1 MLHTNIDEKHSP
13 IDGHHLKPFMYLSN
27 ITHSNLLI
35 WNKWYLP
42 RKDGKY
48 SIVKVRAMRTF
59 NFCCFIVDSFLV
71 NWPSNH
77 FVIIKIM
84 YI

>member
-1 MLHTNIDEKHSP
+1 MLHTNIDVKHSP

-48 SIVKVRAMRTF
+48 SIVKVRAMRT
-59 NFCCFIVDSFLV
+59 
-71 NWPSNH
+71 SNH

-84 YI
+84 YICCEDKIIHFHCIFIV